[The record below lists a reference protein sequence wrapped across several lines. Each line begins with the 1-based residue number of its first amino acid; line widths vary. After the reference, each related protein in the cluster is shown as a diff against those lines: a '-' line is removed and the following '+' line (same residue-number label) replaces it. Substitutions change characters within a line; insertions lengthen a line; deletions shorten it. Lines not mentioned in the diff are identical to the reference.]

1 MTYKCLSNERKVYV
15 KEPSAEAI
23 AKVAKI
29 ILDFDGVIVYT
40 AESFRQ
46 VIRSVVDYYFFEI
59 LGLEGEK
66 GKLTTLG
73 DIQKFKDTG
82 SYNNDWNLSYT
93 IITYYL
99 AVMIRKLQQK
109 RVFQDFAIQFDGMKF
124 SGLPSFLKT
133 LSEVGGFIKSNRIS
147 ASELANMRNDR
158 LLGFDSF
165 LAQSNIKNQDSLEN
179 ILAFVL
185 KKVGNDEITLVRK
198 LVPYDSDEPDLLKR
212 LFEEKYL
219 GKELFRRFYGAP
231 SVFEFDESYLDKEKL
246 IPSKE
251 VFDALR
257 VRFGNFVIYSEKPR
271 AQGMHILKK
280 NNFENY
286 FDEKRSFFQEDLTE
300 SDGLRL
306 GKPDPTFFVE
316 MIENI
321 AIRDREIVYVG
332 DGVADALMIK
342 NARLK
347 GLSNVLFFGVLCSSP
362 SSNELFSEYIKYGAD
377 AIMTDVN
384 DIPYLLANLEK

>member
-1 MTYKCLSNERKVYV
+1 MTYQCLSNERKVYV
-15 KEPSAEAI
+15 KEASAKAI
-23 AKVAKI
+23 GNVAKI
-29 ILDFDGVIVYT
+29 ILDFDGVLVYT

-46 VIRSVVDYYFFEI
+46 VIRSVVDCYFLEI

-82 SYNNDWNLSYT
+82 LYNNDWNLSYT
-93 IITYYL
+93 IVTYYL
-99 AVMIRKLQQK
+99 AIMIRKLQQK
-109 RVFQDFAIQFDGMKF
+109 RVFQEFVKQFGDIKF
-124 SGLPSFLKT
+124 LGLPSFLQT
-133 LSEVGGFIKSNRIS
+133 LSEVSGFLKGNGIS
-147 ASELANMRNDR
+147 APELVDMKNDR
-158 LLGFDSF
+158 LLGLGSF
-165 LAQSNIKNQDSLEN
+165 LAQSNIKNHDSLEN

-185 KKVGNDEITLVRK
+185 KKVENDEIALVRK
-198 LVPYDSDEPDLLKR
+198 LVPYDSDGPDLLKR
-212 LFEEKYL
+212 LFEERYL
-219 GKELFRRFYGAP
+219 GKELFSRFYGVP
-231 SVFEFDESYLDKEKL
+231 SVFKFDESYLEKEKF

-257 VRFGNFVIYSEKPR
+257 VRFGKFAIYSEKPR
-271 AQGMHILKK
+271 AQGMYLLKK

-300 SDGLRL
+300 SDGSTL

-316 MIENI
+316 LIENI
-321 AIRDREIVYVG
+321 AVRDREIVYVG
-332 DGVADALMIK
+332 DGIADVLMIK
-342 NARLK
+342 NARLE

-362 SSNELFSEYIKYGAD
+362 SSNEMFSQYVKYGAD
-377 AIMTDVN
+377 VIMTDVN